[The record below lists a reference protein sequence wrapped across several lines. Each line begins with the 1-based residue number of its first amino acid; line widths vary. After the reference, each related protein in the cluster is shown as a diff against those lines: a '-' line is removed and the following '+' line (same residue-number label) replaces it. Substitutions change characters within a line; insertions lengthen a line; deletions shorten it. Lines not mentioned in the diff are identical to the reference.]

1 MFDALIALFDSAE
14 LLLADVIGG
23 VHNNF
28 VSPLIYS
35 AGLMSWSEGAYDA
48 TAFFVGGVLLMAFT
62 ALVCIPLERIAPV
75 HTVLHR
81 AAVRVDVVFTMVSKL
96 GIIPLLTFSAL
107 YLAVRPIEAV
117 ARMHGFSPFSFED
130 FWPALA
136 QMPALN
142 LLLYVLAVDFAEYW
156 FHRFQHRFGWWWQL
170 HSLHHSQR
178 EMTFWTDDRNHI
190 VDQFLSALWLS
201 AVALAI
207 GMPPEQF
214 PFALAALKFVES
226 LSHANVRWGFGPL
239 KHLLVSPQFHRVH
252 HGIGVGHEGKT
263 QGVNFGVAFTLWDK
277 LFGTADFRDAYPPTG
292 VRDQLEGRNY
302 GTGFWETQWLGF
314 SRLKQHFLRH

>member
-96 GIIPLLTFSAL
+96 GII
-107 YLAVRPIEAV
+107 
-117 ARMHGFSPFSFED
+117 
-130 FWPALA
+130 
-136 QMPALN
+136 
-142 LLLYVLAVDFAEYW
+142 
-156 FHRFQHRFGWWWQL
+156 
-170 HSLHHSQR
+170 
-178 EMTFWTDDRNHI
+178 
-190 VDQFLSALWLS
+190 
-201 AVALAI
+201 
-207 GMPPEQF
+207 
-214 PFALAALKFVES
+214 
-226 LSHANVRWGFGPL
+226 
-239 KHLLVSPQFHRVH
+239 
-252 HGIGVGHEGKT
+252 
-263 QGVNFGVAFTLWDK
+263 
-277 LFGTADFRDAYPPTG
+277 
-292 VRDQLEGRNY
+292 
-302 GTGFWETQWLGF
+302 
-314 SRLKQHFLRH
+314 HF